1 MPASMLTLSNIFM
14 TFVWYGHL
22 RYFNGRIWIIGQSR
36 YCIIRMLFAG
46 ICKWD

>member
-22 RYFNGRIWIIGQSR
+22 RYFSGRIWIIG
-36 YCIIRMLFAG
+36 
-46 ICKWD
+46 